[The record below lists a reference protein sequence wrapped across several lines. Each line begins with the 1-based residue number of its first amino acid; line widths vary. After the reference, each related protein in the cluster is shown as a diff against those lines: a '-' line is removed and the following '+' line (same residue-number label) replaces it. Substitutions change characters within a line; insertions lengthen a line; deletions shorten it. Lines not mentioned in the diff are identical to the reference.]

1 MALELYHSDHS
12 TCSQKVRICLAE
24 KGLDWESHVMHFAS
38 GDHLTAEYMKLNPNG
53 VVPTIVHDSKPVIE
67 SSIINEYIDEV
78 FEGPSLR
85 PDDAHERARMR
96 VWTKLQDD
104 VVHPAIQK
112 PTFNLLIKPILATMS
127 DGELDEFTGRHPHEA
142 NRNLFRNAARGPVDQ
157 AAIDGAKERFGFVFG
172 RMEKALEQG
181 DWLAGNTYSLADIA
195 IAPAIDRLT
204 ACGLYELFEKSP
216 KVLDWAE
223 RVKSREAFQQAVPAD
238 ALRLKN
244 FAA

>member
-1 MALELYHSDHS
+1 MLTLYHFGDSL
-12 TCSQKVRICLAE
+12 CSIKVRLCLAE
-24 KGLDWESHVMHFAS
+24 KGVEYEGKFIDLMKFENLDPDYLA
-38 GDHLTAEYMKLNPNG
+38 LNPNG
-53 VVPTIVHDSKPVIE
+53 VVPTIVHDDKPVIE
-67 SSIINEYIDEV
+67 SSVINEYIDEV
-78 FEGPSLR
+78 FDGPSLR

-157 AAIDGAKERFGFVFG
+157 AAIDGAKERFEFVFG
-172 RMEKALEQG
+172 RMEKALDQG
-181 DWLAGNTYSLADIA
+181 DWLAGESYSLADIA

-204 ACGLYELFEKSP
+204 ACGLYELFETSP

-223 RVKSREAFQQAVPAD
+223 RVKAREAFQQAVPSD
-238 ALRLKN
+238 ELRLKN